1 MYPVPCCWTF
11 SLFRE
16 QSYNGHLCAAN
27 LVCIHDS
34 FPQIVLEATISF
46 DCWPVEVSLWSPN
59 LCQAGTLGLGSEG
72 VCARHDMSSQDGGIG
87 MLSYASLSGQQQ
99 TFLWIWVGKTV
110 AEYSVL
116 YLQQALTVFKAFL
129 FVVPLSLEVN
139 GEETYLSSKE
149 VKWLS

>member
-1 MYPVPCCWTF
+1 
-11 SLFRE
+11 
-16 QSYNGHLCAAN
+16 
-27 LVCIHDS
+27 
-34 FPQIVLEATISF
+34 
-46 DCWPVEVSLWSPN
+46 
-59 LCQAGTLGLGSEG
+59 
-72 VCARHDMSSQDGGIG
+72 MSSQDGGIG

-149 VKWLS
+149 VK